1 MNTGTDVSVL
11 KRVYTIINKFICQ
24 VTMTKIKNL
33 EMAATISNN
42 KDITINTSFF
52 GLCEKATYVP
62 TGSRVKAQTFEYSP
76 LNGERLGIL
85 LDSNTDEINRQLNR
99 GVTVRAT
106 PVGNVRAE
114 ICQSDDRQFLA
125 VNLLR
130 FSNFRYDPVGEVKFF
145 RGHDAEVVS
154 RLFAGQ

>member
-1 MNTGTDVSVL
+1 
-11 KRVYTIINKFICQ
+11 
-24 VTMTKIKNL
+24 MTKIKNL

-42 KDITINTSFF
+42 NDITINTSFF
-52 GLCEKATYVP
+52 GLCEKVTYVP

-76 LNGERLGIL
+76 INGERLGIL
-85 LDSNTDEINRQLNR
+85 LDSDTDEINRQLNR

-106 PVGNVRAE
+106 SVGNMRAE

-130 FSNFRYDPVGEVKFF
+130 FSNFRYDQVGEVKFF
-145 RGHDAEVVS
+145 HGHDAEVVS
-154 RLFAGQ
+154 RLFVGQ

>member
-1 MNTGTDVSVL
+1 
-11 KRVYTIINKFICQ
+11 
-24 VTMTKIKNL
+24 MTKIKNL
-33 EMAATISNN
+33 EMASAISNN
-42 KDITINTSFF
+42 NDITINTTLF

-62 TGSRVKAQTFEYSP
+62 TGSHVKAQTFEYSP
-76 LNGERLGIL
+76 INGERLGIL
-85 LDSNTDEINRQLNR
+85 LDSDTDEINRQLNR

-106 PVGNVRAE
+106 SVGNMRAE

-130 FSNFRYDPVGEVKFF
+130 FSNFRYDPVGEVKVF

>member
-1 MNTGTDVSVL
+1 
-11 KRVYTIINKFICQ
+11 
-24 VTMTKIKNL
+24 MTKIKNL

-42 KDITINTSFF
+42 NDITINTSFF
-52 GLCEKATYVP
+52 GLCEKVTYVP
-62 TGSRVKAQTFEYSP
+62 TGSRV
-76 LNGERLGIL
+76 
-85 LDSNTDEINRQLNR
+85 
-99 GVTVRAT
+99 TVRAT
-106 PVGNVRAE
+106 SVGNMRAE

-145 RGHDAEVVS
+145 HGHDAEVAC

>member
-1 MNTGTDVSVL
+1 
-11 KRVYTIINKFICQ
+11 
-24 VTMTKIKNL
+24 MTKIKNL

-42 KDITINTSFF
+42 NDIIINTSFF

-76 LNGERLGIL
+76 INGERLGIL
-85 LDSNTDEINRQLNR
+85 LDSDTDEINRQLNR

-106 PVGNVRAE
+106 SVGNVRAE

-130 FSNFRYDPVGEVKFF
+130 FSNFRYDQVGEVKFF
-145 RGHDAEVVS
+145 HGHDAEVVS

>member
-1 MNTGTDVSVL
+1 
-11 KRVYTIINKFICQ
+11 
-24 VTMTKIKNL
+24 MTKIKNL

-42 KDITINTSFF
+42 NDITINTSFF
-52 GLCEKATYVP
+52 GLCEKVTYVP

-76 LNGERLGIL
+76 INGERLGIL
-85 LDSNTDEINRQLNR
+85 LDSDTDEINRQLNR

-106 PVGNVRAE
+106 SVGNVRAE

-130 FSNFRYDPVGEVKFF
+130 FSNFQYDPVGEVKVF

-154 RLFAGQ
+154 RLFVGQ

>member
-1 MNTGTDVSVL
+1 
-11 KRVYTIINKFICQ
+11 
-24 VTMTKIKNL
+24 MTKIKNL

-42 KDITINTSFF
+42 NDITINTSFF
-52 GLCEKATYVP
+52 GLCEKVTYVP

-76 LNGERLGIL
+76 INGERLGIL
-85 LDSNTDEINRQLNR
+85 LDSDTDEINRQLNR

-106 PVGNVRAE
+106 SVGNMRAE
-114 ICQSDDRQFLA
+114 ICKSDDRQFLA

-145 RGHDAEVVS
+145 RGHDAEVAC

>member
-1 MNTGTDVSVL
+1 
-11 KRVYTIINKFICQ
+11 
-24 VTMTKIKNL
+24 MTKIKNL
-33 EMAATISNN
+33 EMASAISNN
-42 KDITINTSFF
+42 NDITINTSFF

-76 LNGERLGIL
+76 INGERLGIL

-106 PVGNVRAE
+106 PMGNVRAE

-130 FSNFRYDPVGEVKFF
+130 FANFRYDPVGEVKFF
-145 RGHDAEVVS
+145 RGHDAEVAC

>member
-1 MNTGTDVSVL
+1 
-11 KRVYTIINKFICQ
+11 
-24 VTMTKIKNL
+24 MTKIKNL
-33 EMAATISNN
+33 EMATAISNN
-42 KDITINTSFF
+42 NDIIINTSFF

-76 LNGERLGIL
+76 INGERLGIL
-85 LDSNTDEINRQLNR
+85 LDSDTDEINRQLNR

-106 PVGNVRAE
+106 SVGNMRAE

-145 RGHDAEVVS
+145 HGHDAEVAC

>member
-1 MNTGTDVSVL
+1 
-11 KRVYTIINKFICQ
+11 
-24 VTMTKIKNL
+24 MTKIKNL

-42 KDITINTSFF
+42 NDITINTSFF
-52 GLCEKATYVP
+52 GLCEKVTYTP

-76 LNGERLGIL
+76 INGERLSIL

-99 GVTVRAT
+99 GVTVRTT

-130 FSNFRYDPVGEVKFF
+130 FSNFRYDQVGEVKFF
-145 RGHDAEVVS
+145 HGHDAEVAC

>member
-1 MNTGTDVSVL
+1 
-11 KRVYTIINKFICQ
+11 
-24 VTMTKIKNL
+24 MTKIKNL

-42 KDITINTSFF
+42 NDITINTSFF
-52 GLCEKATYVP
+52 GLCEKVTYVP

-76 LNGERLGIL
+76 INGERLGIL
-85 LDSNTDEINRQLNR
+85 LDSDTDEINRQLNR

-106 PVGNVRAE
+106 SVGNVRAE

-130 FSNFRYDPVGEVKFF
+130 FSNFRYDPVGEVKVFH
-145 RGHDAEVVS
+145 GHDAEVVS
-154 RLFAGQ
+154 RLFVGQ

>member
-52 GLCEKATYVP
+52 GLCEKVTYVP

-76 LNGERLGIL
+76 INGERLGIL

-106 PVGNVRAE
+106 PVGNVRAA

-130 FSNFRYDPVGEVKFF
+130 FSNFRYDQVSEVKFF

>member
-1 MNTGTDVSVL
+1 
-11 KRVYTIINKFICQ
+11 
-24 VTMTKIKNL
+24 MTKIKNL

-52 GLCEKATYVP
+52 GLCEKVTYVP

-76 LNGERLGIL
+76 INGERLGIL

-99 GVTVRAT
+99 GVTVRT
-106 PVGNVRAE
+106 TSVGNMRAE
-114 ICQSDDRQFLA
+114 ICKSDDRQFLA

-145 RGHDAEVVS
+145 RGHDAEVAC

>member
-1 MNTGTDVSVL
+1 
-11 KRVYTIINKFICQ
+11 
-24 VTMTKIKNL
+24 MTKIKNL

-42 KDITINTSFF
+42 NDITINTSFF
-52 GLCEKATYVP
+52 GLCEKVTYVP

-76 LNGERLGIL
+76 INGERLGIL
-85 LDSNTDEINRQLNR
+85 LDSDTDEINRQLNR

-114 ICQSDDRQFLA
+114 ICQSEDRQFLA

-145 RGHDAEVVS
+145 HGHDAEVAC